1 MTIDP
6 VILLAEDLRATEAAL
21 DKASQLYSREHR
33 REDGELINLLLGRI
47 RRLYHD
53 IHETVP
59 TSALGA
65 GELVRMAA
73 RRLPFSYSRYAS
85 HLHEIAARLSS
96 GQRVHSDLVWLR
108 ALQAALGEGVC
119 GKDGGAIAPWLN
131 LAVIGA
137 SRPVMVFRSVQPEP
151 GHPPWKGVLAH
162 LDAAR
167 GYDVQRPF
175 T

>member
-6 VILLAEDLRATEAAL
+6 AILLAEDLRSTEAAL
-21 DKASQLYSREHR
+21 EKATQLYSREHR
-33 REDGELINLLLGRI
+33 REDGELVTLRLGRMK
-47 RRLYHD
+47 RLYHD

-73 RRLPFSYSRYAS
+73 RRLPSAYSRYAA
-85 HLHEIAARLSS
+85 HLHEIAERLSA
-96 GQRVHSDLVWLR
+96 GRRVHTDLVWLR

-119 GKDGGAIAPWLN
+119 GKDGGTIAPWLN

-137 SRPVMVFRSVQPEP
+137 SRPVMVFRSVQPER
-151 GHPPWKGVLAH
+151 GHPPWKSVLAP

-167 GYDVQRPF
+167 GYDAQVPF